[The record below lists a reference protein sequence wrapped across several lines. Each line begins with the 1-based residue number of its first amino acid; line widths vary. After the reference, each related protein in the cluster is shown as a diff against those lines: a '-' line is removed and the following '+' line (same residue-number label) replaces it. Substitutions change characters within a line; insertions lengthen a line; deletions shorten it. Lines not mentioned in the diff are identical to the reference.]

1 MSVLTIAL
9 DSMGG
14 DHGPPIIISGAIKA
28 LHQHSHLFLILCGD
42 AHLINRELKEVQTA
56 ICQRIKVVHCQDVV
70 TMEDKPSTALRR
82 KKDSSMRRAIE
93 LVASGEADACVSAGN
108 TGALFA
114 LAAVLLKTL
123 PGIDRPA
130 LVSHLPCQSEQSV
143 WLLDLGANISNSDTT
158 LVQNAVMG
166 SVLAQTVGHLGAKRG
181 NFDPKVAL
189 LNVGEEHTKGHETI
203 QKAADRLRQLN
214 KINFIGYLEA
224 NDILSG
230 KADVIVTDGFTGNVA
245 LKASEGI
252 YTFLRAE
259 IYRITRSSL
268 WMKSLAM
275 LCIPILK
282 KLYKKIKPDQY
293 NGASLIGLSGIVVKS
308 HGNANANAVAS
319 AITQAV
325 HEVEQD
331 IPHKIK
337 TTIANILLE

>member
-1 MSVLTIAL
+1 
-9 DSMGG
+9 
-14 DHGPPIIISGAIKA
+14 
-28 LHQHSHLFLILCGD
+28 
-42 AHLINRELKEVQTA
+42 
-56 ICQRIKVVHCQDVV
+56 
-70 TMEDKPSTALRR
+70 MEDKPSVALRR

-93 LVASGEADACVSAGN
+93 LVASGEAHACVSAGN

-123 PGIDRPA
+123 PGINRPA
-130 LVSHLPCQSEQSV
+130 LVSHLPCQSEKSA

-166 SVLAQTVGHLGAKRG
+166 SVLAQTVGHFGVAH
-181 NFDPKVAL
+181 NQFAPKVAL
-189 LNVGEEHTKGHETI
+189 LNVGEEHNKGHETI
-203 QKAADRLRQLN
+203 HQAADKLKKLN
-214 KINFIGYLEA
+214 KINFIGYIEA
-224 NDILSG
+224 NEILSG

-252 YTFLRAE
+252 YTFLRE
-259 IYRITRSSL
+259 EITRIRSSNL
-268 WMKSLAM
+268 WMKILVM

-293 NGASLIGLSGIVVKS
+293 NGASLIGLAGIVVKS
-308 HGNANANAVAS
+308 HGNANANAVAF
-319 AITQAV
+319 AITQAI

>member
-14 DHGPPIIISGAIKA
+14 DHGPPIIISGAVKA
-28 LHQHSHLFLILCGD
+28 LHQHPHLFLILCGD
-42 AHLINRELKEVQTA
+42 SHRINQELKEVQIS
-56 ICQRIKVVHCQDVV
+56 ICKRIKVVHCQDVV
-70 TMEDKPSTALRR
+70 TMEDKPSVALRR

-93 LVASGEADACVSAGN
+93 LVASGEAHACVSAGN

-123 PGIDRPA
+123 PGINRPA
-130 LVSHLPCQSEQSV
+130 LVSHLPCQSEKSA

-166 SVLAQTVGHLGAKRG
+166 SVLAQTVGHFGVAH
-181 NFDPKVAL
+181 NQFAPKVAL
-189 LNVGEEHTKGHETI
+189 LNVGEEHNKGHETI
-203 QKAADRLRQLN
+203 HQAADKLKKLN
-214 KINFIGYLEA
+214 KINFIGYIEA
-224 NDILSG
+224 NEILSG

-252 YTFLRAE
+252 YTFLRE
-259 IYRITRSSL
+259 EITRIRSSNL
-268 WMKSLAM
+268 WMKILVM

-293 NGASLIGLSGIVVKS
+293 NGASLIGLAGIVVKS
-308 HGNANANAVAS
+308 HGNANANAVAF
-319 AITQAV
+319 AITQAI